1 MSKSEHRVQDEIRLA
16 LSEHGIIL
24 RLNSGKFWQ
33 GKRVWSNEY
42 NQYVLIDLRPV
53 QGCPE
58 GTSDLLFLG
67 ENNNVAFIECKD
79 HKGKAREKQEKFI
92 DIMHGFNIKAD
103 VARSVE
109 DALRII
115 GVTNET

>member
-1 MSKSEHRVQDEIRLA
+1 MSKSEHRIQQEIQISA
-16 LSEHGIIL
+16 SQYGIVL

-33 GKRVWSNEY
+33 GRRVWSNEF
-42 NQYVLIDLRPV
+42 NQFVLTDLRPV

-79 HKGKAREKQEKFI
+79 HKGKTRDEQEKFI
-92 DIMHGFNIKAD
+92 NIMHQYGIKAG
-103 VARSVE
+103 VARSAE
-109 DALRII
+109 DALEII
-115 GVTNET
+115 GVTDK

>member
-1 MSKSEHRVQDEIRLA
+1 MSKSEHYRQDEIRLA
-16 LSEHGIIL
+16 ASQHGIVL

-33 GKRVWSNEY
+33 GKRVWSEEFK
-42 NQYVLIDLRPV
+42 QFVLINPRPI

-67 ENNNVAFIECKD
+67 KNNNVAFIECKD
-79 HKGKAREKQEKFI
+79 DKGKTRDKQEKFI
-92 DIMHGFNIKAD
+92 NIMHQYGIKAG

-109 DALRII
+109 DALEII
-115 GVTNET
+115 GVKK

>member
-1 MSKSEHRVQDEIRLA
+1 MNKSEHIIQDEIRLA
-16 LSEHGIIL
+16 LSQYGVVL

-33 GKRVWSNEY
+33 GKRVWSNEFE
-42 NQYVLIDLRPV
+42 QFVLIDLRSI

-79 HKGKAREKQEKFI
+79 HKGKTRDKQEKFI
-92 DIMHGFNIKAD
+92 DIMHQYGIRAGI
-103 VARSVE
+103 ARSVE
-109 DALRII
+109 DALEII
-115 GVTNET
+115 GVKKL

>member
-1 MSKSEHRVQDEIRLA
+1 MSKSEHRIQQEIQLG
-16 LSEHGIIL
+16 LSRFGIVL

-42 NQYVLIDLRPV
+42 NQYVLIELRPV

-67 ENNNVAFIECKD
+67 ENNNVAFIECKNQ
-79 HKGKAREKQEKFI
+79 KGKAREKQKRFI
-92 DIMHGFNIKAD
+92 EIMHTYGIKAG
-103 VARSVE
+103 VARSAD
-109 DALRII
+109 DALKII
-115 GVTNET
+115 NGGN

>member
-1 MSKSEHRVQDEIRLA
+1 MGKSEHRIQQEIQ
-16 LSEHGIIL
+16 LSASQYGIVL

-33 GKRVWSNEY
+33 GKRVWSEEFK
-42 NQYVLIDLRPV
+42 QFVLINLRPI

-58 GTSDLLFLG
+58 GTPDLLFLG

-79 HKGKAREKQEKFI
+79 DKGKTRDKQKKFI
-92 DIMHGFNIKAD
+92 NIMHQYGIKAG

-109 DALRII
+109 NALEII
-115 GVTNET
+115 GVKK

>member
-1 MSKSEHRVQDEIRLA
+1 MTEHKIQDSIRLE
-16 LSEHGIIL
+16 LSKFGVIL

-67 ENNNVAFIECKD
+67 ENNNVAFIECKNQ
-79 HKGKAREKQEKFI
+79 KGKAREKQNKFI
-92 DIMHGFNIKAD
+92 EIMHKFKIKAGI
-103 VARSVE
+103 ARSVE
-109 DALRII
+109 DALNII
-115 GVTNET
+115 GEKL